1 MPIPDFALFLQR
13 GTTIGDI
20 VPHVTIEEV
29 YRDQVVTTDHP
40 VELGAAVTD
49 HAFRRPPVFEIRCGW
64 SNSTGRSNSV
74 VMQVTEQLQAL
85 QERSRQQ
92 PVEIFTPRR
101 MYDNMVLGEVQ
112 IIRDSNTNSIVACSM
127 RARQII
133 IVEAQTTGGDA
144 GRQADPASTAT
155 PADSGP
161 VSTTPG
167 QGYDFSQINAGN
179 MGDSAAYAGSAPQ
192 TSFTGVGEQAFAGG
206 YNVGS
211 IEGANPAAYASSAP
225 SAPFSGTGETA
236 FGGSYSAGSIYGA
249 DPQAYAG
256 SAPGVGVSGSGVDV
270 GSTAFGSG
278 YTAGTIPG
286 ANASAFSAGGL
297 SGMNEVT
304 NIAPDGTAAG
314 VGAPSTVDSRPV
326 FDIIGVAP

>member
-29 YRDQVVTTDHP
+29 SRDQVVTTDHP

-64 SNSTGRSNSV
+64 SNSTGRSNAI
-74 VMQVTEQLQAL
+74 VMQVTEQLQIV
-85 QERSRQQ
+85 QERSRQR

-101 MYDNMVLGEVQ
+101 MYENMVLGEVQ
-112 IIRDSNTNSIVACSM
+112 VIRDANSNSIVACSM
-127 RARQII
+127 RARQIL

-144 GRQADPASTAT
+144 ARQADPASTAT

-167 QGYDFSQINAGN
+167 PGYDFSQINAGN
-179 MGDSAAYAGSAPQ
+179 MGDAAAYSGSSPQ
-192 TSFTGVGEQAFAGG
+192 TPFTGTGEQAFAGG

-211 IEGANPAAYASSAP
+211 IQGADSAAYAGSAP
-225 SAPFSGTGETA
+225 SSSFSGTGETA
-236 FGGSYSAGSIYGA
+236 FSGQYSVGSIYGS
-249 DPQAYAG
+249 DPAAYAG
-256 SAPGVGVSGSGVDV
+256 SAPGAASGAG
-270 GSTAFGSG
+270 FGQDAGPAPGGG
-278 YTAGTIPG
+278 YTAGTVPG
-286 ANASAFSAGGL
+286 VNSAPFSAGGL

-304 NIAPDGTAAG
+304 NTAPDGSAAPIG
-314 VGAPSTVDSRPV
+314 GRSTVDTRPV

>member
-1 MPIPDFALFLQR
+1 MAIPDFALFLQQ

-40 VELGAAVTD
+40 VELGAAITD
-49 HAFRRPPVFEIRCGW
+49 HAFRRPAVFEIRCGW
-64 SNSTGRSNSV
+64 SNSTGQSNAV

-85 QERSRQQ
+85 QEQSRQE

-101 MYDNMVLGEVQ
+101 MYENMVLGEVQ
-112 IIRDSNTNSIVACSM
+112 IIRDSNSNSIVACSM

-144 GRQADPASTAT
+144 AQQADPASTAT
-155 PADSGP
+155 PGDSGP

-167 QGYDFSQINAGN
+167 PGYDFTQVNAGT
-179 MGDSAAYAGSAPQ
+179 MGSASDYGSSVPQ
-192 TSFTGVGEQAFAGG
+192 SSITGVGDQAFAGG
-206 YNVGS
+206 YNVGT
-211 IEGANPAAYASSAP
+211 IQGADAAAYAGSAP
-225 SAPFSGTGETA
+225 SAPFTGTGETA
-236 FGGSYSAGSIYGA
+236 FGSQYSVGSIYGSDA
-249 DPQAYAG
+249 QAYASG
-256 SAPGVGVSGSGVDV
+256 LGPSA
-270 GSTAFGSG
+270 A
-278 YTAGTIPG
+278 PG
-286 ANASAFSAGGL
+286 ANAAPFGAGGL

-304 NIAPDGTAAG
+304 NTAPGG
-314 VGAPSTVDSRPV
+314 GSLPIGGPSTADTRPV